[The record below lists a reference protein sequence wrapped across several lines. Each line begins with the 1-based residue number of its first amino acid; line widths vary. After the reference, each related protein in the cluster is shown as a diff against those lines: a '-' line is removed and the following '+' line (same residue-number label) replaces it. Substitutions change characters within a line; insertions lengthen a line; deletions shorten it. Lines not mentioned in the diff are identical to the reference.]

1 MSMNQKRQRKV
12 PVCCDEV
19 KLRHTT
25 HWDWEMAS
33 HSELAAA
40 YAQGAQKLRQERRRR
55 ALVTVGG
62 VAAVAGLGWAVF
74 G

>member
-1 MSMNQKRQRKV
+1 MSIDKQRKV

-40 YAQGAQKLRQERRRR
+40 YAQGAKQLRQERRRR
-55 ALVTVGG
+55 AVVMASI

>member
-1 MSMNQKRQRKV
+1 MSIDKQRKV

-40 YAQGAQKLRQERRRR
+40 YAQGAKKLRQERRRR
-55 ALVTVGG
+55 AVVMVSI